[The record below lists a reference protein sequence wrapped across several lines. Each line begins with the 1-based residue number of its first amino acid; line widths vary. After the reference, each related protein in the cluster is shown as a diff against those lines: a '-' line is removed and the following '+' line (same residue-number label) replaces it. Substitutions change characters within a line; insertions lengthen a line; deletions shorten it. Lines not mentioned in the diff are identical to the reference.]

1 MAVVTSGSGCFQRIT
16 NSKSFKRLYFKNFT
30 IGELTKH
37 ILGKFIPVFFKEQKI
52 LQLLTSRV
60 SNRKQKPNSQ
70 LLFIA
75 SQHNEH

>member
-16 NSKSFKRLYFKNFT
+16 NSKSFKHLYFKNFT

-52 LQLLTSRV
+52 L
-60 SNRKQKPNSQ
+60 
-70 LLFIA
+70 
-75 SQHNEH
+75 